1 MIDSGPV
8 YESYWGLHERPFQN
22 APDPR
27 FLFYSPAHEEALVRL
42 LYAVSENKGLAVFTG
57 EVGTGKTLLARV
69 FRRELADRG
78 YHTANI
84 VSPDLTPDDLLRA
97 ILRELGAAAGPGLE
111 RDHTPGRLWEQLG
124 SFLGEHGTAREAVVV
139 IDEAQTISNAR
150 TLETVRMLLNL
161 VRGDRFLATVVL
173 VGQPELRERVAQMPA
188 LRQRVAVAC
197 ELRPLTR
204 DETADYVAHR
214 LRTAGASGELFVE
227 AAIDALYR
235 FTGGI
240 PRAVNTLADLAMLAG
255 SSAQAE
261 RVDAACVQQASQE
274 VLGPVVDGAAAGGAR

>member
-1 MIDSGPV
+1 M

-22 APDPR
+22 SPDPR

-42 LYAVSENKGLAVFTG
+42 LYAVSENKGLALFTG

-78 YHTANI
+78 YHTAHV

-97 ILRELGAAAGPGLE
+97 ILRELGAGAGPELE
-111 RDHTPGRLWEQLG
+111 RDTTAGRLWERLAG
-124 SFLGEHGTAREAVVV
+124 FLSENGAARDAVVV
-139 IDEAQTISNAR
+139 IDEAQTISDPR

-173 VGQPELRERVAQMPA
+173 VGQPELRERVAGMPA

-197 ELRPLTR
+197 ELRPLSR

-214 LRTAGASGELFVE
+214 LRTAGSSGELFE
-227 AAIDALYR
+227 SSAIDALYE
-235 FTGGI
+235 FTRGI

-261 RVDAACVQQASQE
+261 RVDGDCVRQASHE
-274 VLGPVVDGAAAGGAR
+274 VLGAVADGAPAGEPR

>member
-1 MIDSGPV
+1 M

-42 LYAVSENKGLAVFTG
+42 LYAVSENKGLALFTG

-78 YHTANI
+78 YHTANV

-97 ILRELGAAAGPGLE
+97 VLRELGAGAGPELE
-111 RDHTPGRLWEQLG
+111 RDTSAGRLWERLSG
-124 SFLGEHGTAREAVVV
+124 FLSENGTAREAVIV
-139 IDEAQTISNAR
+139 IDEAQTISDPR

-161 VRGDRFLATVVL
+161 VCGDRFLATVVL
-173 VGQPELRERVAQMPA
+173 VGQPELREHVTRMPA

-197 ELRPLTR
+197 ELRPLSR

-214 LRTAGASGELFVE
+214 LRTAGASGELFDGSG
-227 AAIDALYR
+227 IDALYQL
-235 FTGGI
+235 TAGI

-274 VLGPVVDGAAAGGAR
+274 VLGAVAGGAAAVEPR